1 MKAGGEMFTINTKS
15 QLPIYEQIIQKIKEQ
30 VVKGILQ
37 EGEKILSIRE
47 FASRIGVNPNTV
59 SKAYQELER
68 QEVIVTVKGK
78 GTFIANQQD
87 KVSSPK
93 KLAETKIK
101 LKETILDLVYL
112 GINVEEIHRLSDEY
126 SQDIIG
132 GDMVEG

>member
-1 MKAGGEMFTINTKS
+1 MKVGGEMFTINTKS
-15 QLPIYEQIIQKIKEQ
+15 QLPIYEQIVQKIKEQ
-30 VVKGILQ
+30 VVKGILR

-78 GTFIANQQD
+78 GTFIANQED

-126 SQDIIG
+126 SKDIIG

>member
-1 MKAGGEMFTINTKS
+1 NTKS
-15 QLPIYEQIIQKIKEQ
+15 QLPIYEQIVQKIKEQ

-78 GTFIANQQD
+78 GTFIANQKD

>member
-1 MKAGGEMFTINTKS
+1 MFTINTKS
-15 QLPIYEQIIQKIKEQ
+15 QLPIYEQIVQKIKEQ

-78 GTFIANQQD
+78 GTFIANQKD

-93 KLAETKIK
+93 KLAEAKIK

>member
-15 QLPIYEQIIQKIKEQ
+15 QLPIYEQIVQKIKEQ

-78 GTFIANQQD
+78 GTFIANQED

-112 GINVEEIHRLSDEY
+112 GINVEEIHKLSVEY

>member
-1 MKAGGEMFTINTKS
+1 MFTINTKS
-15 QLPIYEQIIQKIKEQ
+15 QLPIYEQIVQKIKEQ
-30 VVKGILQ
+30 VVKGILR

-78 GTFIANQQD
+78 GTFIANQED

-126 SQDIIG
+126 SKDIIG

>member
-1 MKAGGEMFTINTKS
+1 MFTINTKS
-15 QLPIYEQIIQKIKEQ
+15 QLPIYEQIVQKIKEQ

-78 GTFIANQQD
+78 GTFIANQKD

-126 SQDIIG
+126 SKDIIG

>member
-1 MKAGGEMFTINTKS
+1 MFTINTKS
-15 QLPIYEQIIQKIKEQ
+15 QLPIYEQIVQKIKEQ
-30 VVKGILQ
+30 VVKRILQ

>member
-1 MKAGGEMFTINTKS
+1 MFTINTKS
-15 QLPIYEQIIQKIKEQ
+15 QLPIYEQIVQKIKEQ
-30 VVKGILQ
+30 VVKGILR

-78 GTFIANQQD
+78 GTFIANQKD

-126 SQDIIG
+126 SKDIIG

>member
-1 MKAGGEMFTINTKS
+1 MFTINTKS
-15 QLPIYEQIIQKIKEQ
+15 QLPIYEQIVQKIKEQ

-47 FASRIGVNPNTV
+47 FASRIGVNPNTG

>member
-1 MKAGGEMFTINTKS
+1 MFTINTKS
-15 QLPIYEQIIQKIKEQ
+15 QLPIYEQIVKKIKEQ

>member
-1 MKAGGEMFTINTKS
+1 MFTINTKS
-15 QLPIYEQIIQKIKEQ
+15 QLPIYEQIVQKIKEQ

-68 QEVIVTVKGK
+68 QEVIVTVKGT

>member
-1 MKAGGEMFTINTKS
+1 MFTINAKS
-15 QLPIYEQIIQKIKEQ
+15 QLPIYEQIVQKIKEQ

-78 GTFIANQQD
+78 GTFIANQKD

>member
-1 MKAGGEMFTINTKS
+1 MFTINTKS
-15 QLPIYEQIIQKIKEQ
+15 QLPIYEQIVQKIKEQ

-78 GTFIANQQD
+78 GTFIANQED

-126 SQDIIG
+126 SQDIFG

>member
-15 QLPIYEQIIQKIKEQ
+15 QLPIYEQIVQKIKEQ
-30 VVKGILQ
+30 VVKGILR

-68 QEVIVTVKGK
+68 QEVIVMVKGK
-78 GTFIANQQD
+78 GTFIANQED

-126 SQDIIG
+126 SKDIIG

>member
-1 MKAGGEMFTINTKS
+1 MFTINTKS
-15 QLPIYEQIIQKIKEQ
+15 QLPIYEQIVQKIKEQ
-30 VVKGILQ
+30 VVKGILR

-47 FASRIGVNPNTV
+47 FASKIGVNPNTV

-78 GTFIANQQD
+78 GTFIANQED

-126 SQDIIG
+126 SKDIIG

>member
-15 QLPIYEQIIQKIKEQ
+15 QLPIYEQIVQKIKEQ

-68 QEVIVTVKGK
+68 QVIVTVKGK

>member
-1 MKAGGEMFTINTKS
+1 MKVGGEMFTINTKS
-15 QLPIYEQIIQKIKEQ
+15 QLPIYEQIVQKIKEQ

-78 GTFIANQQD
+78 GTFIANQKD

-126 SQDIIG
+126 SKDIIG

>member
-15 QLPIYEQIIQKIKEQ
+15 QLPIYEQIVQKIKEQ

-101 LKETILDLVYL
+101 RNDSRFSLPW
-112 GINVEEIHRLSDEY
+112 N
-126 SQDIIG
+126 
-132 GDMVEG
+132 

>member
-1 MKAGGEMFTINTKS
+1 MEVGGEMFTINTKS
-15 QLPIYEQIIQKIKEQ
+15 QLPIYEQIVQKIKEQ

-78 GTFIANQQD
+78 GTFIANQED

-126 SQDIIG
+126 SKDIIG

>member
-15 QLPIYEQIIQKIKEQ
+15 QLPIYEQIVQKIKEQ
-30 VVKGILQ
+30 VVKGILR

-47 FASRIGVNPNTV
+47 FASKIGVNPNTV

-78 GTFIANQQD
+78 GTFIANQED

-126 SQDIIG
+126 SKDIIG

>member
-1 MKAGGEMFTINTKS
+1 MFTINTKS
-15 QLPIYEQIIQKIKEQ
+15 QLPIYEQIVQKIKEQ
-30 VVKGILQ
+30 VVKGILR

-78 GTFIANQQD
+78 GTFIANQKD

>member
-1 MKAGGEMFTINTKS
+1 MFTINTKS
-15 QLPIYEQIIQKIKEQ
+15 QLPIYEQIVQIIKEQ
-30 VVKGILQ
+30 VVKGILK
-37 EGEKILSIRE
+37 EGEKIMSIRE

-78 GTFIANQQD
+78 GTFIANQRD
-87 KVSSPK
+87 KVNSPK
-93 KLAETKIK
+93 KLAETKVK

-112 GINVEEIHRLSDEY
+112 GINVEEIHRLSEEY

-132 GDMVEG
+132 GDVVEG

>member
-1 MKAGGEMFTINTKS
+1 MKAGGEMFTINAKS
-15 QLPIYEQIIQKIKEQ
+15 QLPIYEQIVQKIKEQ

-78 GTFIANQQD
+78 GTFIANQKD

>member
-1 MKAGGEMFTINTKS
+1 MFTINTKS
-15 QLPIYEQIIQKIKEQ
+15 QLPIYEQIVQKIKEQ
-30 VVKGILQ
+30 VVKGILK

-78 GTFIANQQD
+78 GTFIANQED

>member
-1 MKAGGEMFTINTKS
+1 MFTINTKS
-15 QLPIYEQIIQKIKEQ
+15 QLPIYEQIVQKIKEQ
-30 VVKGILQ
+30 VVKGILR

-78 GTFIANQQD
+78 GTFIANQED

-112 GINVEEIHRLSDEY
+112 GINVEEIHSLSDEY
-126 SQDIIG
+126 SKDIIG

>member
-1 MKAGGEMFTINTKS
+1 
-15 QLPIYEQIIQKIKEQ
+15 EQIVQKIKEQ

>member
-1 MKAGGEMFTINTKS
+1 MFKINTKS
-15 QLPIYEQIIQKIKEQ
+15 QLPIYEQIVQKIKEQ

>member
-1 MKAGGEMFTINTKS
+1 MFTINTKS
-15 QLPIYEQIIQKIKEQ
+15 QLPIYEQIVQKIKEQ

-78 GTFIANQQD
+78 GTFIANQKD

>member
-1 MKAGGEMFTINTKS
+1 MFTINTKS
-15 QLPIYEQIIQKIKEQ
+15 QLPIYEQIVQKIKEQ
-30 VVKGILQ
+30 VVKGILK

>member
-1 MKAGGEMFTINTKS
+1 MFTINTKS
-15 QLPIYEQIIQKIKEQ
+15 RLPIYEQIVQKIKEQ

-78 GTFIANQQD
+78 GTFIANQKD

>member
-1 MKAGGEMFTINTKS
+1 MFTINTKS
-15 QLPIYEQIIQKIKEQ
+15 QLPIYEQIVQKIKEQ
-30 VVKGILQ
+30 VVKGILR

-78 GTFIANQQD
+78 GTFIANQED

>member
-1 MKAGGEMFTINTKS
+1 M
-15 QLPIYEQIIQKIKEQ
+15 
-30 VVKGILQ
+30 
-37 EGEKILSIRE
+37 
-47 FASRIGVNPNTV
+47 NPNTV

>member
-1 MKAGGEMFTINTKS
+1 MFTINTKS
-15 QLPIYEQIIQKIKEQ
+15 QLPIYEQIVQKIKEQ
-30 VVKGILQ
+30 VVKGILR

-47 FASRIGVNPNTV
+47 FASIIGVNPNTV

-78 GTFIANQQD
+78 GTFIANQKD

>member
-1 MKAGGEMFTINTKS
+1 MKVGGEMFTINTKS
-15 QLPIYEQIIQKIKEQ
+15 QLPIYEQIVQQIKEQ

-78 GTFIANQQD
+78 GTFIANQED
-87 KVSSPK
+87 KVRSPK

>member
-1 MKAGGEMFTINTKS
+1 MFTINTKS
-15 QLPIYEQIIQKIKEQ
+15 QLPIYEQIVQKIKEQ
-30 VVKGILQ
+30 VVKGILR

-68 QEVIVTVKGK
+68 QEVIVMVKGK
-78 GTFIANQQD
+78 GTFIANQED

-126 SQDIIG
+126 SKDIIG

>member
-1 MKAGGEMFTINTKS
+1 MKVGGEMFTINTKS
-15 QLPIYEQIIQKIKEQ
+15 QLPIYEQIVQKIKEQ

-78 GTFIANQQD
+78 GTFIANQKD

>member
-1 MKAGGEMFTINTKS
+1 MKVGGEMFTINTKS
-15 QLPIYEQIIQKIKEQ
+15 QLPIYEQIVQKIKEQ

-59 SKAYQELER
+59 SKAYQELEH
-68 QEVIVTVKGK
+68 QDVIVTVKGK
-78 GTFIANQQD
+78 GTFIADQTEKN
-87 KVSSPK
+87 SSPK

-101 LKETILDLVYL
+101 LKEIILDLVYL
-112 GINVEEIHRLSDEY
+112 GINVEEIHKLSVEY

-132 GDMVEG
+132 GDKI